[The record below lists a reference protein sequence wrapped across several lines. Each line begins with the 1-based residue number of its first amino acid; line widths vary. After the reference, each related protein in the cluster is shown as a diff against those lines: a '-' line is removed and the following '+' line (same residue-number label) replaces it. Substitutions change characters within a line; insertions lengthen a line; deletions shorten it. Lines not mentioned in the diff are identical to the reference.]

1 MQRSANAICQLLFVV
16 YLKCTSPTHDR
27 AFYSNQIKL
36 NWVLLTCDQKLT
48 NSQFKPTHATNK
60 KDNEKTKQKKPL
72 SSTESCC
79 FLALKCVLD
88 QRRMSGANVFF
99 GVKLNF

>member
-60 KDNEKTKQKKPL
+60 KDNEKTKQKKTVEQYRIL
-72 SSTESCC
+72 L
-79 FLALKCVLD
+79 F
-88 QRRMSGANVFF
+88 SGS
-99 GVKLNF
+99 KMRT